1 MRTHR
6 GTTDT
11 TLNGYHQTLTAL
23 LHTLGEQS
31 EHFEAHALRAF
42 VLEYVGSGGI
52 ARATTVITAVRMF
65 LRFLIATGSC
75 TPGLD
80 YALPTI
86 AQWRLAAV
94 PQYLPAETVEHVLAS
109 CDLTTPIGVRD
120 RAVLVLLARLGL
132 HAGAVAALQWHD
144 IDWLD
149 GTLCVTGKTRR
160 TTRLPL
166 PQEVGEALRA
176 YAEHQRPRI
185 PSAFIF
191 LTARAPITPL
201 SSKAVSKIAAQALQ
215 RAHVESPR
223 YGAHVFRHSAAT
235 HMLRQGAS
243 LPSMGAVLRH
253 ASVETTAHY
262 AKVDVTLLHTV
273 ARPWPE
279 VTSC

>member
-1 MRTHR
+1 MGSLLRLYVCVR
-6 GTTDT
+6 GSSHIPYGGSPPQKI
-11 TLNGYHQTLTAL
+11 LCLCSSSLLLPCFCGY
-23 LHTLGEQS
+23 ES
-31 EHFEAHALRAF
+31 
-42 VLEYVGSGGI
+42 
-52 ARATTVITAVRMF
+52 
-65 LRFLIATGSC
+65 
-75 TPGLD
+75 D
-80 YALPTI
+80 
-86 AQWRLAAV
+86 
-94 PQYLPAETVEHVLAS
+94 
-109 CDLTTPIGVRD
+109 
-120 RAVLVLLARLGL
+120 
-132 HAGAVAALQWHD
+132 
-144 IDWLD
+144 
-149 GTLCVTGKTRR
+149 
-160 TTRLPL
+160 
-166 PQEVGEALRA
+166 
-176 YAEHQRPRI
+176 AEHQRPRI

>member
-176 YAEHQRPRI
+176 YAELIRTQK
-185 PSAFIF
+185 
-191 LTARAPITPL
+191 
-201 SSKAVSKIAAQALQ
+201 SKKGKDREDTKTLI
-215 RAHVESPR
+215 
-223 YGAHVFRHSAAT
+223 G
-235 HMLRQGAS
+235 
-243 LPSMGAVLRH
+243 
-253 ASVETTAHY
+253 HY
-262 AKVDVTLLHTV
+262 
-273 ARPWPE
+273 
-279 VTSC
+279 